1 MSTPELEPVPQ
12 GSPQVRNLEIRGTW
26 DGEVNGR
33 AELRISLEVQST
45 PNTQIQILDTRSP
58 TVLLCKASIQFLSEK
73 WGQNSQP
80 SEVAPQS
87 PLFEFFE
94 PIYPDGEGACMNFE
108 GFPETP
114 DPINDH
120 SLGKAHSET
129 SSTTRVL
136 HPDHEV
142 DSSIESSLLPDGHSP
157 GLRPNFAKRGNQTR
171 MLNLGKRSAT
181 DACLTDVDSNIM
193 YARPNRNS
201 PYNGAIPN
209 LDTPDYRLDVLEQTA
224 QLEIGDTM
232 DNISQQRSY
241 SLRGNHSKPVL
252 LSEIAVGVKQAFDA
266 GICLIGA
273 HYMQS
278 PDGSHEKKAG
288 TSLPRD
294 EEMLHTTSATKD
306 LCKIK
311 DGDIDGHDTS
321 LTNLVNL
328 NISQERVSN
337 GPLMSPTSG
346 TGSEGELGTD
356 LGDYPSTRPASLLDI
371 EQEAGSDPDTCE
383 RNSIGLYEH
392 NSLDTHEPE
401 RLVFPEIEPEI
412 NMVDEILFVQ
422 HPANVRAGVYKVV
435 VTVSIALLRK
445 TPSDWYD
452 LVIPGLPKLET
463 GKSGFILFLIPDKY
477 GVEFRT
483 TYLRRFRMV
492 EDCLFA
498 EFVDKRDLVIPM
510 RSFDQRNYGII
521 KDFVVDQEIEAR
533 PFLSSVSENNKHTQ
547 PGLSVR
553 YHAMCSLRLHERC
566 FWAEKCCFFLD
577 LDGGPE
583 GFFQCRLQPPDTSLQ
598 VVYIPSSSS
607 YSIGVSHLQIICSPK
622 DLGMFCITWLVN
634 MPFPARNWLPRIY
647 PGSASNANERDKSQ
661 LRATFTRL
669 YANASTGEQSY
680 RCILSA
686 LEREDETN
694 GGSSEA
700 VDGGDQS
707 EDLER
712 TFGFQHMN
720 PVIKAMSMPLR
731 AVWTS
736 INDPMPT
743 WIASWEDFVVL
754 ILGVTFTVCGTLGC
768 LLLSH
773 ACSRVFHR
781 PWEPAIGANAGLSKV
796 DGQIPGC
803 GEPSSEYNNFTEEL
817 FHETPDNIDS
827 ASLFDNNN
835 TSNHISLDQQ
845 EAIDLE
851 EDVKEVEE
859 QVQEEEQAVA
869 ASAPDVESG
878 KDFSLRDQIDHLLG
892 WKGPIDRMA

>member
-1 MSTPELEPVPQ
+1 MVI
-12 GSPQVRNLEIRGTW
+12 V
-26 DGEVNGR
+26 
-33 AELRISLEVQST
+33 
-45 PNTQIQILDTRSP
+45 SP

-452 LVIPGLPKLET
+452 LVDR
-463 GKSGFILFLIPDKY
+463 KS
-477 GVEFRT
+477 
-483 TYLRRFRMV
+483 
-492 EDCLFA
+492 
-498 EFVDKRDLVIPM
+498 
-510 RSFDQRNYGII
+510 
-521 KDFVVDQEIEAR
+521 VV
-533 PFLSSVSENNKHTQ
+533 
-547 PGLSVR
+547 
-553 YHAMCSLRLHERC
+553 
-566 FWAEKCCFFLD
+566 
-577 LDGGPE
+577 
-583 GFFQCRLQPPDTSLQ
+583 
-598 VVYIPSSSS
+598 
-607 YSIGVSHLQIICSPK
+607 
-622 DLGMFCITWLVN
+622 
-634 MPFPARNWLPRIY
+634 
-647 PGSASNANERDKSQ
+647 
-661 LRATFTRL
+661 
-669 YANASTGEQSY
+669 
-680 RCILSA
+680 
-686 LEREDETN
+686 
-694 GGSSEA
+694 
-700 VDGGDQS
+700 
-707 EDLER
+707 
-712 TFGFQHMN
+712 
-720 PVIKAMSMPLR
+720 
-731 AVWTS
+731 
-736 INDPMPT
+736 
-743 WIASWEDFVVL
+743 
-754 ILGVTFTVCGTLGC
+754 
-768 LLLSH
+768 
-773 ACSRVFHR
+773 
-781 PWEPAIGANAGLSKV
+781 
-796 DGQIPGC
+796 
-803 GEPSSEYNNFTEEL
+803 
-817 FHETPDNIDS
+817 
-827 ASLFDNNN
+827 
-835 TSNHISLDQQ
+835 
-845 EAIDLE
+845 
-851 EDVKEVEE
+851 
-859 QVQEEEQAVA
+859 
-869 ASAPDVESG
+869 
-878 KDFSLRDQIDHLLG
+878 
-892 WKGPIDRMA
+892 

>member
-1 MSTPELEPVPQ
+1 MSTPELEPEPQ
-12 GSPQVRNLEIRGTW
+12 GPPQVRNLEIRGTW

-45 PNTQIQILDTRSP
+45 PNTQIRILDTRSP

-73 WGQNSQP
+73 WSQNSQP

-87 PLFEFFE
+87 PLFEFLE
-94 PIYPDGEGACMNFE
+94 PIYPDGEGACMNFD

-114 DPINDH
+114 GPINNH
-120 SLGKAHSET
+120 SLGNAHSET

-136 HPDHEV
+136 HADHEV
-142 DSSIESSLLPDGHSP
+142 DSSIESSLLPDEHYP

-181 DACLTDVDSNIM
+181 DACLTDVDSNM
-193 YARPNRNS
+193 MDAQPNRNS
-201 PYNGAIPN
+201 PYNGAIHN

-241 SLRGNHSKPVL
+241 AFRGNHSKPAL
-252 LSEIAVGVKQAFDA
+252 LSEMAVGVKQAFDT
-266 GICLIGA
+266 GICLTGA

-278 PDGSHEKKAG
+278 PDGPHEKKAG

-294 EEMLHTTSATKD
+294 EEMLHTTSATTD
-306 LCKIK
+306 VCKIK
-311 DGDIDGHDTS
+311 DGDIDGHDTE
-321 LTNLVNL
+321 LTNLNV
-328 NISQERVSN
+328 SQERVSN
-337 GPLMSPTSG
+337 SPLVPTISG

-356 LGDYPSTRPASLLDI
+356 MGDYPSTRPASLLDI

-383 RNSIGLYEH
+383 RNSIGHYEH
-392 NSLDTHEPE
+392 HSGDTHEPE
-401 RLVFPEIEPEI
+401 HRVFPEIEPEI
-412 NMVDEILFVQ
+412 NMVDDILFVQ
-422 HPANVRAGVYKVV
+422 HPANVRAGVYKVI
-435 VTVSIALLRK
+435 VTVSIALLGK
-445 TPSDWYD
+445 PPSDWFD

-463 GKSGFILFLIPDKY
+463 GESGFILFLIPDKY

-510 RSFDQRNYGII
+510 RSFDQRNYGIV

-533 PFLSSVSENNKHTQ
+533 PLLSSVSENNKHTQ
-547 PGLSVR
+547 PGFSVR

-566 FWAEKCCFFLD
+566 FWAEKCCLFLD

-598 VVYIPSSSS
+598 VVYISSSSS
-607 YSIGVSHLQIICSPK
+607 YSIGVSHLQIICSPR

-661 LRATFTRL
+661 LRAAFTRL
-669 YANASTGEQSY
+669 YANTSTEEQSY

-694 GGSSEA
+694 GGGSEA

-720 PVIKAMSMPLR
+720 PVIKAMSRPLR
-731 AVWTS
+731 AVWTP
-736 INDPMPT
+736 INDPTPT
-743 WIASWEDFVVL
+743 WIASWEIFVVL
-754 ILGVTFTVCGTLGC
+754 ILGITFTVCGTLGC

-773 ACSRVFHR
+773 AYSRAFRR

-796 DGQIPGC
+796 DGQIPSC

-817 FHETPDNIDS
+817 FHQTPDNIDS

-851 EDVKEVEE
+851 EDVKEVKE
-859 QVQEEEQAVA
+859 QVQEEEQAVT
-869 ASAPDVESG
+869 ASAPDLESG

-892 WKGPIDRMA
+892 WKGPINRIA